1 MRRQY
6 LLEEII
12 QKLNKLNIRYL
23 LIGRQAVMLY
33 GSPVFS
39 FDYDFWVHPKDKGKL
54 FKYLEDELELEP
66 GRSREEKRPV
76 FSFHSNSADK
86 IDVFIVKKITNN
98 ENETLSIDECLKRA
112 KIISSPDS
120 NFSVRV
126 PCIDDLIKLKKI
138 GKRAKD
144 KEDIKYLQAIKK
156 IEKSE
161 VSGD

>member
-12 QKLNKLNIRYL
+12 RKLNKLNIRYL

-39 FDYDFWVHPKDKGKL
+39 FDYDFWVHPGDKDKL
-54 FKYLEDELELEP
+54 FEYLEDKLELEP
-66 GRSREEKRPV
+66 SRSKGEKRPL
-76 FSFHSNSADK
+76 FSFYSDSADK
-86 IDVFIVKKITNN
+86 IDIFIVKKITNS
-98 ENETLSIDECLKRA
+98 ENETLSIDECLKRS

-126 PCIDDLIKLKKI
+126 PCIDDLIKLKKTS
-138 GKRAKD
+138 KRVKD
-144 KEDIKYLQAIKK
+144 KEDLEYLTAIKK

-161 VSGD
+161 MSED